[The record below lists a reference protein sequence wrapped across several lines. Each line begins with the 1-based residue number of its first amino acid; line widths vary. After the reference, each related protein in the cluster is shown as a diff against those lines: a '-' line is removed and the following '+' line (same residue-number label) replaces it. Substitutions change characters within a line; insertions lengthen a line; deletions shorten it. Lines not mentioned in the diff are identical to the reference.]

1 MEKKGLNKY
10 IIFYLC
16 LLIVLIGFTIYKLII
31 NHEEKLYDVLYS
43 EIEYKAKRCYLEK
56 KCDESFT
63 LNDLYVNGYLE
74 TMFDPVSKEEV
85 NKDLIIKV
93 NKNEVIIDK

>member
-10 IIFYLC
+10 IIFYLS
-16 LLIVLIGFTIYKLII
+16 LLIVLVGFTIYKLII
-31 NHEEKLYDVLYS
+31 YHEEKLYDVLYS